1 MSRQRHPSSAVLWS
15 FCMDRL
21 RELRGPDVRERDLA
35 NILGFEHS
43 RAVRWKEG
51 QMYVDRAEYLL
62 ALASALTVDP
72 MILVGLAAGEIGVEE
87 ARKRAKGTL
96 PKAETGPLSGS
107 HSAFLVG
114 GVPTDR
120 TLFDKEATAAGL
132 APLPYTTMATAL
144 LAAPHLR
151 PEIVFIDITSGASGV
166 LEAIRPLSTVPTM
179 AGRHPRVV
187 VGLASFESDADKW
200 MLSLGASA
208 AVKLPFDFE
217 GECKRMG
224 ESLGSKRKKAA

>member
-1 MSRQRHPSSAVLWS
+1 
-15 FCMDRL
+15 MDRL
-21 RELRGPDVRERDLA
+21 RELRGPDIRERDLA

-43 RAVRWKEG
+43 RSVRWKEG

-62 ALASALTVDP
+62 QLASALTVDP
-72 MILVGLAAGEIGVEE
+72 MILVALAAGEIGVEE

-96 PKAETGPLSGS
+96 SKAEAGPLAGS

-114 GVPTDR
+114 GSPTDR
-120 TLFDKEATAAGL
+120 TLFDRESTAAGL
-132 APLPYTTMATAL
+132 APLPYTTVASAL
-144 LAAPHLR
+144 LTAPVLR
-151 PEIVFIDITSGASGV
+151 PEIVFFDMTGGSSLM
-166 LEAIRPLSTVPTM
+166 LEAVRPLSTVPTM

-187 VGLASFESDADKW
+187 VGLASFEGDADKW

-224 ESLGSKRKKAA
+224 ESLGTKKGRKAA